1 MRRRVLLLVPLSVA
15 AVAAWGG
22 TEGTAVEEIPVVKPP
37 QTPLP
42 ALAVGFDAPARTP
55 LPQAEDLAA
64 QVVKP
69 APLRERP
76 GGPIVADVGR
86 RTEFGSTRIMPIV
99 KRYPGGW
106 LGVIATER
114 PNGKLGWIHEDNVEF
129 VREPVRVTID
139 LSERELVVTRRGTPT
154 LRMTVG
160 VGSPATPTPTGT
172 FAVTDGLNWKGSR
185 VYGCCVLALSGHQP
199 KLAQGWT
206 GGDRLAVH
214 GTNAPSTIGQA
225 SSLGCARASDT
236 DMRRLLD
243 QATLGARVVIKA

>member
-1 MRRRVLLLVPLSVA
+1 MKRAWLLVPVTA
-15 AVAAWGG
+15 AAIAVWGG
-22 TEGTAVEEIPVVKPP
+22 SEGTAIEDGRLIAPP
-37 QTPLP
+37 RTPLPMLAVALDAPSRTPLP
-42 ALAVGFDAPARTP
+42 AS
-55 LPQAEDLAA
+55 EDLAA
-64 QVVKP
+64 RVVKP

-76 GGPIVADVGR
+76 GGPIVAEVGR
-86 RTEFGSTRIMPIV
+86 RTEFGSERIMPIV
-99 KRYPGGW
+99 KRYEGGW

-114 PNGKLGWIHEDNVEF
+114 PNGKLGWIHDTNVEF

-139 LSERELVVTRRGTPT
+139 LSQRELVVTRRGTTT

-160 VGSPATPTPTGT
+160 IGSPATPTPTGT
-172 FAVTDGLNWKGSR
+172 FAVTDGLDWKGSP

-214 GTNAPSTIGQA
+214 GTNAPATIGQA
-225 SSLGCARASDT
+225 ASLGCARASDA

-243 QATLGARVVIKA
+243 QATLGARVIIRA